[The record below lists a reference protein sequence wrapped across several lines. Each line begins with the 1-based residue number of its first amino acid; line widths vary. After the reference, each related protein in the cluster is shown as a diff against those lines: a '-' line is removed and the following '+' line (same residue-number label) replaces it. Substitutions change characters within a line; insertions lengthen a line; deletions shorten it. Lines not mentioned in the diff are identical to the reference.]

1 MKISTLLKSL
11 SPSRIKGSLNTEITG
26 LFYDS
31 RKVTPGGAFFA
42 LRGMMA
48 DGHCFIDDALARGA
62 CAVFMEEERSLPDGV
77 TGILVGNARRA
88 LALAAA
94 AYYGDPTDAIP
105 VIGVT
110 GTNGKTTVTYLIES
124 ILRAAGRNPAVFGTI
139 DYRFGGRHLPSP
151 HTTPES
157 VDLLKT
163 VTEFRREG
171 ADSLVMEV
179 SSHGLDQDRA
189 GGVRFDVGVFTNLT
203 SEHLDYHGDM
213 ERYFASKS
221 RLFTGPGSATGR
233 AVINIDN
240 SYGARLA
247 AQLKNSLTCGT
258 ARKADIRPRGMHFSL
273 VGIEGVV
280 ETPWGPFGLC
290 SRLLGKFNLQ
300 NLLCA
305 AGAGLVLNIPPEVV
319 AEGLNTT
326 IQVPGRLE
334 SIENDRNV
342 LILVD
347 YAHTGDA
354 LGKVLTTL
362 GSLSPRRIITVF
374 GCGGDRDHS
383 KRPVMG
389 ELAARL
395 SGLVVLTSDNPRT
408 EDPLAILDEV
418 REGVQRIHPRE
429 CSRQEAA
436 SLPGKGFI
444 AIPDRRE
451 AIVFAVAI
459 LRPGDLLLVA
469 GKGHEDYQIM
479 GHERIHFDDR
489 EELRRALGQQEV
501 SS

>member
-77 TGILVGNARRA
+77 TGILVGNARQA

-124 ILRAAGRNPAVFGTI
+124 ILRAAGRNPAVLGTI

-163 VTEFRREG
+163 VAEFRREG

-189 GGVRFDVGVFTNLT
+189 GGVHFDVGVFTNLT

-233 AVINIDN
+233 AVINIDD

-247 AQLKNSLTCGT
+247 AQLQNPLTC
-258 ARKADIRPRGMHFSL
+258 SL
-273 VGIEGVV
+273 GAVW
-280 ETPWGPFGLC
+280 TLFA
-290 SRLLGKFNLQ
+290 
-300 NLLCA
+300 A
-305 AGAGLVLNIPPEVV
+305 AGRVQSSKPAVCCRCRPCFEYSARGGGRGSEHYHPGSWEAGEH
-319 AEGLNTT
+319 
-326 IQVPGRLE
+326 R
-334 SIENDRNV
+334 
-342 LILVD
+342 
-347 YAHTGDA
+347 
-354 LGKVLTTL
+354 K
-362 GSLSPRRIITVF
+362 
-374 GCGGDRDHS
+374 
-383 KRPVMG
+383 
-389 ELAARL
+389 
-395 SGLVVLTSDNPRT
+395 
-408 EDPLAILDEV
+408 
-418 REGVQRIHPRE
+418 
-429 CSRQEAA
+429 
-436 SLPGKGFI
+436 
-444 AIPDRRE
+444 
-451 AIVFAVAI
+451 
-459 LRPGDLLLVA
+459 
-469 GKGHEDYQIM
+469 
-479 GHERIHFDDR
+479 
-489 EELRRALGQQEV
+489 
-501 SS
+501 